1 MLRSTD
7 WNFLIGGQVHS
18 VTISL
23 DHAQLSLFRYMLIDI
38 YSAFNHERGGR
49 ILSDATD
56 LPTRATTLVS
66 LLRKAVKSVSI
77 EEKAMVLR
85 FERAEDD
92 YDDDNDTDEID
103 EEETLT
109 LFVSDAQAKSF
120 VVTTRDPNRT
130 FVVG

>member
-1 MLRSTD
+1 MLQSTD
-7 WNFLIGGQVHS
+7 WNFLIGAEVECVWIYPG
-18 VTISL
+18 
-23 DHAQLSLFRYMLIDI
+23 HAQLSLFRYMSIDI

-49 ILSDATD
+49 FLSDATD

-77 EEKAMVLR
+77 EEKAIDLR

-92 YDDDNDTDEID
+92 YDNDTDEID

-109 LFVSDAQAKSF
+109 LLVSDAQAKSF